1 MTNQIIINQPTI
13 DSMKNI
19 VDMYMDQERIHLEE
33 SLDDDNGAFASITS
47 DMTNEQVYET
57 CKFFEIEHIWLDM
70 YNLSLLTK

>member
-19 VDMYMDQERIHLEE
+19 VDMCMNRERIHLEE
-33 SLDDDNGAFASITS
+33 SLEEDLSH
-47 DMTNEQVYET
+47 MTDEQVYEMCT
-57 CKFFEIEHIWLDM
+57 QHKINHIWLDM